1 MAARPAVAPHVPY
14 PLRGVGPFTHKEP
27 RNWPAEIF
35 GGINTFAEIVGRGRS
50 LRFGAGPAFS
60 GTARPAPSEAGSAG
74 VSA

>member
-50 LRFGAGPAFS
+50 LRFGAGPPFR
-60 GTARPAPSEAGSAG
+60 ARRGRRPVKPG
-74 VSA
+74 VRE

>member
-50 LRFGAGPAFS
+50 LRFGG
-60 GTARPAPSEAGSAG
+60 ARRGRRPVKPG
-74 VSA
+74 VRE